1 MVWYIIL
8 FLLGFAL
15 LIKGGDW
22 FVDGSC
28 GVAKRFHIPELIIG
42 ATIVSIGTTL
52 PETLVSSLAAVQGHG
67 EMAYGNAIG
76 SIICN
81 TALIAA
87 ITITFKPSN
96 VDKKSFLLPV
106 IFFVIAVAIYL
117 ISAYILGSFP
127 RIIGIIL
134 VLMFITYIVLQVIL
148 IKKRPKTK
156 EIETVNK
163 DEIIETQEEQEEKE
177 INLEDEK
184 KKNKKELIK
193 NIVFLIVGAACI
205 AGGAQLLVT
214 YGSKIATEI
223 GISEAVISITMVAI
237 GTSLPELVTAITSL
251 IKGHS
256 SLSLG
261 NIIGA
266 NLFNIILVS
275 GLSVT
280 LNPFALPVEKTISGI
295 NASLIIDIPIMLL
308 VMGLLCLPSI
318 IKGKTYRFQ
327 GILLL
332 LIYAVFMIL
341 QFVL

>member
-1 MVWYIIL
+1 MVWYILL

-28 GVAKRFHIPELIIG
+28 GVAERFHIPELIIG
-42 ATIVSIGTTL
+42 ATIVAIGTTL

-67 EMAYGNAIG
+67 EMAYGNALG

-87 ITITFKPSN
+87 ITITFKPAN

-106 IFFVIAVAIYL
+106 CFFMVATSVYL
-117 ISAYILGSFP
+117 FSAYFLGRFP
-127 RIIGIIL
+127 RWIGIVLL
-134 VLMFITYIVLQVIL
+134 VLFITYIVIQILL
-148 IKKRPKTK
+148 IKKKPSNM
-156 EIETVNK
+156 EIESN
-163 DEIIETQEEQEEKE
+163 QEETEPSTEEVQETEKPKE
-177 INLEDEK
+177 NGK
-184 KKNKKELIK
+184 KSLAKHI
-193 NIVFLIVGAACI
+193 IFLIIGAAAI

-214 YGSKIATEI
+214 YGSKIATRI

-266 NLFNIILVS
+266 NLFNLVLVS
-275 GLSVT
+275 GMSVT
-280 LNPFALPVEKTISGI
+280 LNPFTLPAEKMIGAT

-308 VMGLLCLPSI
+308 VMAILCLPSLL
-318 IKGKTYRFQ
+318 KGKTYRLQ
-327 GILLL
+327 GIVL
-332 LIYAVFMIL
+332 LIIYLAFMIL

>member
-1 MVWYIIL
+1 MFWYIVL

-28 GVAKRFHIPELIIG
+28 GVAERFHIPELIIG
-42 ATIVSIGTTL
+42 ATIVAIGTTL

-67 EMAYGNAIG
+67 EMAYGNALG

-87 ITITFKPSN
+87 ITITFKPAN
-96 VDKKSFLLPV
+96 VDKKTFLLPV
-106 IFFVIAVAIYL
+106 CFFMVATSIYL
-117 ISAYILGSFP
+117 FSAYFLGRFP
-127 RIIGIIL
+127 RFIGIIL
-134 VLMFITYIVLQVIL
+134 LVLFVTYIITQIL
-148 IKKRPKTK
+148 LMKKKPNQMEFENLKNEESKIDETK
-156 EIETVNK
+156 EEAEGK
-163 DEIIETQEEQEEKE
+163 SEESK
-177 INLEDEK
+177 NNGK
-184 KKNKKELIK
+184 KLLIK
-193 NIVFLIVGAACI
+193 NIIFLVIGAIAI

-214 YGSKIATEI
+214 YGSKIALKI

-266 NLFNIILVS
+266 NLFNLVLVS
-275 GLSVT
+275 GMSVT
-280 LNPFALPVEKTISGI
+280 LNPFDLPAEKMIGSI
-295 NASLIIDIPIMLL
+295 NASLIIDIPVMLF
-308 VMGLLCLPSI
+308 VMTLLCLPSI
-318 IKGKTYRFQ
+318 LKGKTYRFQ

-332 LIYAVFMIL
+332 IVYIAFMVL

>member
-163 DEIIETQEEQEEKE
+163 NEIIETQEEQEEKE